1 MALIHPLMN
10 EVDTSVWRPK
20 QRHQRSLGQPS
31 HPPSVHSPALFRL
44 IRSLRSCTSS
54 SPLFASDAAVRSE
67 TWVFFWWAISIL
79 CYFTFLCSCI
89 ISTMCGNTEYI
100 ENKYCLS
107 LSSIVTQLLVFIIS
121 IIHFFVFVTKN
132 RSTTGQLI
140 NLNCWCAGR
149 RRSSWRS
156 CLSAYKSSPGQGLD
170 ALCTI
175 NMYYALCTMH
185 SALCTVPYALCR

>member
-31 HPPSVHSPALFRL
+31 HPPSVYCPALFRL

-79 CYFTFLCSCI
+79 CYFTFECSCI

-121 IIHFFVFVTKN
+121 IIHFFLCLWQK
-132 RSTTGQLI
+132 TGQQPDNWLTWTADVLEGGEVVEDLVPLHI
-140 NLNCWCAGR
+140 
-149 RRSSWRS
+149 
-156 CLSAYKSSPGQGLD
+156 SPHLAKG
-170 ALCTI
+170 
-175 NMYYALCTMH
+175 
-185 SALCTVPYALCR
+185 